1 MHIIMEFTGF
11 KGNDREQKSSR
22 IGTTLFFMSLVAGD
36 DSVETDQGLHL
47 VYMHAGLN
55 PFEVIDQA
63 VK

>member
-1 MHIIMEFTGF
+1 MTMFIMSF
-11 KGNDREQKSSR
+11 
-22 IGTTLFFMSLVAGD
+22 VAGD
-36 DSVETDQGLHL
+36 NAVETDQGLHL